1 MIKTSIIG
9 HFGFGFEYFDGQTVK
24 TKMVGEELERQ
35 LGKENVICYD
45 THGGIRIIH
54 KILFYCYKSLKE
66 SINLVAMPDSNGVR
80 VIFPWI
86 AILNRFFKKKI
97 HYIVIGGWL
106 SEFLKKRPLLKSVL
120 KKLDGIYVET
130 ASMKVALEEQGFEN
144 IVVMPN
150 CKNLT
155 ILKENELVYPEGEP
169 YKLCIFSRVMKE
181 KGVEDAVNAVKVIN
195 ESVGRVVYSLDIYGP
210 VDSGQTEWF
219 ENLKASFPEYVK
231 YCGIVQYD
239 KSVEVLKNYFVLL
252 FPTKFYTEG
261 IPGTLIDAYASG
273 VPVITSLW
281 MNSADVFKEDICGF
295 GYEFDD
301 ADGLFNILMRVKDNP
316 EELLDKKKKCLDF
329 AKNYTSETVVKILSD
344 RLA

>member
-24 TKMVGEELERQ
+24 TRMVAEELERQ
-35 LGKENVICYD
+35 LGKENVNCFD

-106 SEFLKKRPLLKSVL
+106 PEFLKKRPLLKSVL

-130 ASMKVALEEQGFEN
+130 TSMKVALEEQGFEN

-150 CKNLT
+150 CKNLA
-155 ILKENELVYPEGEP
+155 ILKESELVYPEGEP

-210 VDSGQTEWF
+210 VDSGQTKWF
-219 ENLKASFPEYVK
+219 ENLRTSFPDYVK

-239 KSVEVLKNYFVLL
+239 KSVEVLKNYFALL
-252 FPTKFYTEG
+252 FPTYYEG
-261 IPGTLIDAYASG
+261 EGFAGTLIDAFSAG
-273 VPVITSLW
+273 VPVVATDWKYNAEIV
-281 MNSADVFKEDICGF
+281 NNNV
-295 GYEFDD
+295 GYIYKTGDQAAFIHT
-301 ADGLFNILMRVKDNP
+301 LKRLILNP
-316 EELLDKKKKCLDF
+316 NELLRKKSNCLSE
-329 AKNYTSETVVKILSD
+329 ASKYKVEETVRIL
-344 RLA
+344 LNAI